1 MLHRV
6 STPIGPHTP
15 DACLFASNALVG
27 APAAH
32 GEGCQCVFTRVAA
45 PPRPPALSMSDA
57 LAVIWAPDRYPLEDV
72 AEAAL
77 VVLENRFARS
87 EDAHQA
93 SYLIT
98 TFRRATVPGGMYSAR

>member
-1 MLHRV
+1 MTYQQARV
-6 STPIGPHTP
+6 
-15 DACLFASNALVG
+15 
-27 APAAH
+27 
-32 GEGCQCVFTRVAA
+32 
-45 PPRPPALSMSDA
+45 
-57 LAVIWAPDRYPLEDV
+57 VIWTPDRYPLVDV

-98 TFRRATVPGGMYSAR
+98 TFQRATVPGGMYSAR

>member
-1 MLHRV
+1 MTYQQALA
-6 STPIGPHTP
+6 IIWTP
-15 DACLFASNALVG
+15 DL
-27 APAAH
+27 H
-32 GEGCQCVFTRVAA
+32 
-45 PPRPPALSMSDA
+45 
-57 LAVIWAPDRYPLEDV
+57 PLEDV

-98 TFRRATVPGGMYSAR
+98 TFQRATVPGGMYSAR